1 MMANRSRIRN
11 ATISVLPFFSTTS
24 PEHARLYYASE
35 VGSNP
40 AGQTV
45 LHAPREFVLRRSS
58 WTAKRIVSGVPGW
71 LWNRHSRGFGGGG
84 VPDQDLGHHRV
95 ARGVRSLAQVVG
107 LGHHDSRER
116 VGAFRQGQGLPGRG
130 GRDVLPAPGRH
141 RVLHP
146 ERCNAVRLCLS
157 GCLHARAVT
166 DRLDGLTA
174 RELDV
179 LKLVARGLSNA
190 EIAGEL

>member
-71 LWNRHSRGFGGGG
+71 LWNRHTRGFGGGG
-84 VPDQDLGHHRV
+84 VPDQVLCHPRRRRCDRRLSQS
-95 ARGVRSLAQVVG
+95 AA
-107 LGHHDSRER
+107 
-116 VGAFRQGQGLPGRG
+116 QGQHKTPQ
-130 GRDVLPAPGRH
+130 
-141 RVLHP
+141 
-146 ERCNAVRLCLS
+146 
-157 GCLHARAVT
+157 
-166 DRLDGLTA
+166 
-174 RELDV
+174 
-179 LKLVARGLSNA
+179 
-190 EIAGEL
+190 